1 MFTNERILLLVFVLK
16 VKVGFSG
23 DFFFFFGYTPA
34 ISTYPVIVSAY
45 IAQRTDNTE
54 YLGFIV

>member
-1 MFTNERILLLVFVLK
+1 MGNVFTNERILLLVFCFK

-23 DFFFFFGYTPA
+23 DFFFFGYTPA

-45 IAQRTDNTE
+45 I
-54 YLGFIV
+54 